1 MRSQPSILSG
11 TCPTVVDHKLR
22 INTDWKK
29 SMELFVVNS
38 DLETSVCASSRRG
51 GASRAAKSSVVCR
64 TAIRQALHNSNG
76 DLAVRVRR
84 SWVDKDSS
92 SLTQRP

>member
-1 MRSQPSILSG
+1 
-11 TCPTVVDHKLR
+11 
-22 INTDWKK
+22 
-29 SMELFVVNS
+29 MELFVVNS

-51 GASRAAKSSVVCR
+51 VASRAAKSSVVCR